1 MNDTGLQPTAVYPRF
16 KFIETINLG
25 VGDHGDTMKMLT
37 PGKQEGERIPKG
49 EQSTFDG
56 RAYVCINFVSAFL
69 SRKNLYN
76 LQKVNNRYVKSDS
89 TSTSL

>member
-16 KFIETINLG
+16 KLIETINLG

-49 EQSTFDG
+49 GT
-56 RAYVCINFVSAFL
+56 
-69 SRKNLYN
+69 
-76 LQKVNNRYVKSDS
+76 VNV
-89 TSTSL
+89 